1 MAAGL
6 FILPDKIIFLDR
18 DGVIN
23 KKAPEHD
30 YVKTWNDF
38 KFLPYVDK
46 AINLFNNAGFKV
58 IILTNQRGIAR
69 KLMSMSDLNNIH
81 KSMCKKLTHKN
92 AKIDDIFVCPH
103 DDGVCNCRKPQ
114 IGLFLKA
121 EKKYQVN
128 KNQSFMIGDSKTD
141 IEAGKSY
148 GVMTIAINKIDLGAD
163 YRFDDL
169 YQAAIFITGE
179 YKK

>member
-1 MAAGL
+1 M
-6 FILPDKIIFLDR
+6 PYKIIFLDR

-30 YVKTWNDF
+30 YIRTWNDF
-38 KFLPYVDK
+38 KFLPHVDK
-46 AINLFNNAGFKV
+46 AINIFNNAGYK
-58 IILTNQRGIAR
+58 IIVVTNQRGIAR

-81 KSMCKKLTHKN
+81 TNMRNELINKN

-103 DDGVCNCRKPQ
+103 DDGECNCRKPQ
-114 IGLFLKA
+114 IGLFLQA

-148 GVMTIAINKIDLGAD
+148 GIKTVAINKVDLGAD

-179 YKK
+179 CKK